1 MEIVESQDKFT
12 VGPDGKPSRVT
23 DYKLAF
29 PQDFRKVQT
38 PELLFTTDKNYIQTS
53 FRIVRGPLASD
64 ITTLKERKKAQ
75 GNLEHAILSVND
87 GVGFYQAKTVLTGET
102 GIGFQI
108 TLSVAVNDYL
118 HTHSIR
124 EGEEDR
130 KVDLF
135 SAFDLWSMGSKGAER
150 YWLVGK
156 DATWSL
162 VNLYGQQYY
171 HYIKEA
177 CWEMAKKENMAKSY
191 ESSFSDL
198 IDCVNK
204 CNYRLYRSEDSIDYA
219 LVS

>member
-1 MEIVESQDKFT
+1 MEIVQSQDQFT

-23 DYKLAF
+23 DYKLVF
-29 PQDFRKVQT
+29 PEDFIQIQK
-38 PELLFTTDKNYIQTS
+38 PKLLFTTDSNYSQPS
-53 FRIVRGPLASD
+53 FRIVSGSLSSD
-64 ITTLKERKKAQ
+64 ITTLRERRNTQ
-75 GNLEHAILSVND
+75 GNLEHGIVFVND
-87 GVGFYQAKTVLTGET
+87 ETGSYRAKSILTGET
-102 GIGFQI
+102 GIGFQVAPSI
-108 TLSVAVNDYL
+108 AVNDYL

-156 DATWSL
+156 DITWTL
-162 VNLYGQQYY
+162 VNLYGQRYY
-171 HYIKEA
+171 HYIRGA
-177 CWEMAKKENMAKSY
+177 CWEMAKYENTTKPY
-191 ESSFSDL
+191 ETSLSDL

-204 CNYRLYRSEDSIDYA
+204 CNYRLYRSEDSINYA

>member
-1 MEIVESQDKFT
+1 MEIVQSQDQFT
-12 VGPDGKPSRVT
+12 VNPDGSPSRVT

-29 PQDFRKVQT
+29 PEDFRRIQK
-38 PELLFTTDKNYIQTS
+38 PELLFTTDQNYIQPS
-53 FRIVRGPLASD
+53 FRIVSGPLSSN

-75 GNLEHAILSVND
+75 GNLEHAIVGIND
-87 GVGFYQAKTVLTGET
+87 GVSFYQAKTVLTGET
-102 GIGFQI
+102 GIGFQVTPSI
-108 TLSVAVNDYL
+108 AINDYL

-124 EGEEDR
+124 EGEEER

-156 DATWSL
+156 DIIWTL
-162 VNLYGQQYY
+162 VNLYGQRYY

-177 CWEMAKKENMAKSY
+177 CWEMAKKENTTKPY
-191 ESSFSDL
+191 EISLSDL

-204 CNYRLYRSEDSIDYA
+204 CNYRLYRGKDSINYA